1 MKRANLSIV
10 FSLLALLA
18 MVNVYAQES
27 VEEGLWIDVR
37 TVAEFNSGHIEGAL
51 NIPHGDIAHR
61 ISAIATDLEQPIHLY
76 CQSGVRSGLAL
87 EILMEM
93 GYQNVVNEAGYPAIV
108 AKQQAQQ

>member
-1 MKRANLSIV
+1 M
-10 FSLLALLA
+10 LA

-27 VEEGLWIDVR
+27 LEKEGLWIDVR
-37 TVAEFNSGHIEGAL
+37 TVEEYNRGHIEGAL

-93 GYQNVVNEAGYPAIV
+93 GYQNVVNEGGYPAIV